1 MWIVV
6 LFKDQKL
13 CIEVTGEDTL
23 QDIKNILTDVYGF
36 SSILSFSY
44 YNTPI
49 SDKLNM
55 RPLNEI
61 EVIQGKEVVELKV
74 INQDKLYKDFKCVEP
89 GLRQEICIQ
98 MGLSTDSQS
107 ANNESTP
114 SSRRSNR
121 SSSRRLNSQKQT
133 RPTQNDQLKP
143 AQNVQ
148 PQPAQNVQ
156 PKPAQNVQ
164 PKPAQNVQP
173 KPAQK
178 VQPKLSP
185 QPPAQST
192 FKQTQNNQPSPAKNT
207 AFRPAQQNTQTRPP
221 PTQFTQPKQ
230 TFGQNTQPKQT
241 FGQNTQAKPAQSS
254 KPSQNA
260 QQLMDM
266 GFTQKQAEDALR
278 SSNNDLN
285 AAANLLLS
293 NNTTT
298 NAGSTSGTNNS
309 NVQML
314 IDLGFT
320 QKQAE
325 DALRSHNNDPNAA
338 ANYLFGNM

>member
-36 SSILSFSY
+36 SSVLSFSY
-44 YNTPI
+44 MNSPI
-49 SDKLNM
+49 SEKLNM
-55 RPLNEI
+55 CPLSEV

-74 INQDKLYKDFKCVEP
+74 INQDKLYKDFKYVQP
-89 GLRQEICIQ
+89 GLRQETCIQ
-98 MGLSTDSQS
+98 MGLSTDTQS
-107 ANNESTP
+107 ANSESTP

-121 SSSRRLNSQKQT
+121 SSSRRLNSQQRQT
-133 RPTQNDQLKP
+133 KLIQNDQPKP
-143 AQNVQ
+143 V
-148 PQPAQNVQ
+148 QNVQ

-164 PKPAQNVQP
+164 SKPAQNVQP
-173 KPAQK
+173 KQAQSSIQK
-178 VQPKLSP
+178 FQPKQSP
-185 QPPAQST
+185 PPQAQNT

-207 AFRPAQQNTQTRPP
+207 AFRPAPAQNAQPKFTSAQNTQTRPP

-230 TFGQNTQPKQT
+230 TFGQNTQ
-241 FGQNTQAKPAQSS
+241 AKPAQSS
-254 KPSQNA
+254 KPSPNV

-266 GFTQKQAEDALR
+266 GFTQKQAEDALL

-293 NNTTT
+293 NNTAS
-298 NAGSTSGTNNS
+298 NGGSSSGTSNNS

-338 ANYLFGNM
+338 ANFLFGNM